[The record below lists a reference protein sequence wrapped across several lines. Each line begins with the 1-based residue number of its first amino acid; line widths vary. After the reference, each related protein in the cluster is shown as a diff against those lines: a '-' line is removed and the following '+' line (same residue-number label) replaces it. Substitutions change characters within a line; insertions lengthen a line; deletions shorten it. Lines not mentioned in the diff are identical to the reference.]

1 MITMLQ
7 AALAPAIT
15 PAVLLGFMERIDDW
29 TSSGPAVWSPE
40 YAVRWRF
47 VCVCVRECSSGSAT
61 VYVPPRPT
69 PVREWHREELL
80 VHFLC
85 TACAV
90 L

>member
-1 MITMLQ
+1 MVTCNTALVVELITMLQ

-47 VCVCVRECSSGSAT
+47 VCVHVR
-61 VYVPPRPT
+61 V
-69 PVREWHREELL
+69 
-80 VHFLC
+80 
-85 TACAV
+85 ACEQ
-90 L
+90 